1 MSDKKKKI
9 FPKLQ
14 KKLKDFLT
22 DESGEI
28 TKKDALGIAAGAAL
42 LASAESIEA
51 AGHSSSWTPSL
62 PTNWSNLTIM
72 NNSTCSHV
80 SGIVNWHLSQTPS
93 VSSSATIHTHN
104 SHWSHGSHG
113 SHWSRW

>member
-42 LASAESIEA
+42 LASAESVS
-51 AGHSSSWTPSL
+51 AGHINYWTPWL
-62 PTNWSNLTIM
+62 PTVNWNQVVSVS
-72 NNSTCSHV
+72 NSTCSHV
-80 SGIVNWHLSQTPS
+80 SWIVNGHISQTPK
-93 VSSSATIHTHN
+93 VSASQTLHTHN
-104 SHWSHGSHG
+104 NWHSSHWSWG
-113 SHWSRW
+113 WC